1 MTMCRMISLL
11 GALFLT
17 TGLIAISALAQT
29 KDKGKA
35 KAGSHTLNGKV
46 MEVGATSLTVDHEKV
61 EGYMDAMTMAYKVD
75 KPESLKGLKKG
86 DMVTATVYDGDY
98 TLYEI
103 KLMPNDD
110 KARPPS
116 KK

>member
-1 MTMCRMISLL
+1 MTIRRAISLL
-11 GALFLT
+11 SVLSVAA
-17 TGLIAISALAQT
+17 GLIATSAVAQT

-35 KAGSHTLNGKV
+35 KAAHTLNGKV
-46 MEVGATSLTVDHEKV
+46 MEVGTTSLTVDHEKV

-110 KARPPS
+110 KTRPPS